1 MKKITQIGC
10 LWLCYL
16 LTFSATAQNDESSDE
31 FGKLNIGI
39 VMPEELDGFTSI
51 HLQKLETKILSLLNQ
66 SGIAS
71 RGGSSGIVMYP
82 VISIFNEQQIN
93 PGIQTMTV
101 IEGEISLFIKQVDD
115 KFVFASH
122 TRKIKGS
129 GRTREQAV
137 NNLIS
142 LLPNRSDEYGD
153 FIKSAKTK
161 VIDYY
166 NKRCEMIVSKATQ
179 LSQANQHA
187 DAISLLFNV
196 PSETRCFEKARG
208 KALEVY
214 RNYQNQICGQLV
226 LQGKAKLEANLYQE
240 GFDILAKVDPSS
252 SCFKEVNTL
261 FTKHGAEVDENV
273 RRSWKLLEKIYA
285 NAFELEKYRWRAIG
299 QWAIAYSSR
308 PFVYERIIR

>member
-122 TRKIKGS
+122 T
-129 GRTREQAV
+129 A
-137 NNLIS
+137 
-142 LLPNRSDEYGD
+142 
-153 FIKSAKTK
+153 KS
-161 VIDYY
+161 
-166 NKRCEMIVSKATQ
+166 
-179 LSQANQHA
+179 
-187 DAISLLFNV
+187 
-196 PSETRCFEKARG
+196 
-208 KALEVY
+208 
-214 RNYQNQICGQLV
+214 
-226 LQGKAKLEANLYQE
+226 
-240 GFDILAKVDPSS
+240 
-252 SCFKEVNTL
+252 KEVDVRVSRQSITL
-261 FTKHGAEVDENV
+261 FHFCPIVATNTVI
-273 RRSWKLLEKIYA
+273 L
-285 NAFELEKYRWRAIG
+285 
-299 QWAIAYSSR
+299 SR
-308 PFVYERIIR
+308 VPKPK

>member
-1 MKKITQIGC
+1 M
-10 LWLCYL
+10 
-16 LTFSATAQNDESSDE
+16 
-31 FGKLNIGI
+31 
-39 VMPEELDGFTSI
+39 
-51 HLQKLETKILSLLNQ
+51 
-66 SGIAS
+66 
-71 RGGSSGIVMYP
+71 
-82 VISIFNEQQIN
+82 
-93 PGIQTMTV
+93 
-101 IEGEISLFIKQVDD
+101 
-115 KFVFASH
+115 
-122 TRKIKGS
+122 
-129 GRTREQAV
+129 
-137 NNLIS
+137 
-142 LLPNRSDEYGD
+142 PNRSDEYGD

-252 SCFKEVNTL
+252 SCFKDVNTL

-299 QWAIAYSSR
+299 QWAVAYSSR
-308 PFVYERIIR
+308 PVVYERIIR